1 METNTTALVRME
13 SGAVQ
18 HANAYTAADV
28 LQQVGLIQDVMRA
41 AMKDGEHYGTIPG
54 CGDKKTLKK
63 PGAEKL
69 GLTFRLAPEYQ
80 VETKDLP
87 NGHREHRI
95 ICRLVHIAS
104 GLSWGQGVGSCT
116 SMESKYRF
124 RMEDTGRPVPQRYW
138 DTRDKSLLGG
148 ERFVPKKKDGKWTI
162 QERVEHDNPA
172 DYFNTVLKIA
182 KKRAHV
188 DAILTATAAS
198 DIFTQDAEDIREN
211 LAAFEADETN
221 VEPRH
226 ETDAQ
231 RETPPPRPPAASTTS
246 AAVDPNDWRGIKLHF
261 GKNKGLS
268 LGQMKEPLL
277 EWYIQ
282 NWQPKE
288 WNGRISDEDKTLRA
302 GLDAAAAEMERSPL

>member
-1 METNTTALVRME
+1 MEETRNSLVRIE
-13 SGAVQ
+13 RSAIEQ
-18 HANAYTAADV
+18 ASPYTAADV
-28 LQQVGLIQDVMRA
+28 LHQINLIQEVMRA

-54 CGDKKTLKK
+54 CGEKKTLKK

-104 GLSWGQGVGSCT
+104 GMSWGQGVGSCT

-124 RMEDTGRPVPQRYW
+124 RMEDTGKAVPSRYW
-138 DTRDKSLLGG
+138 ETRDKSLLGG
-148 ERFVPKKKDGKWTI
+148 DRFVPKKKDGKWTI
-162 QERVEHDNPA
+162 LERVEHDNPA

-211 LAAFEADETN
+211 LAAFENDEPEAEPGTPR
-221 VEPRH
+221 EPRS
-226 ETDAQ
+226 
-231 RETPPPRPPAASTTS
+231 ETPPPQPPARATTS
-246 AAVDPNDWRGIKLHF
+246 LAADPNDWRGIRVHF
-261 GKNKGLS
+261 GKNKGIT

-288 WNGRISDEDKTLRA
+288 WNGRISDDDKILRA
-302 GLDAAAAEMERSPL
+302 GLDAAAAEMERSAP